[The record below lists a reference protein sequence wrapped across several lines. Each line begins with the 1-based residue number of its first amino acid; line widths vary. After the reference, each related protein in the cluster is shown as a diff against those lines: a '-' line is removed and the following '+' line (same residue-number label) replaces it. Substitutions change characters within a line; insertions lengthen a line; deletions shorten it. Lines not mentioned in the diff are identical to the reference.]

1 MSIQAVPETGYVFSH
16 WTGKSGATIPGLPES
31 FTYII
36 EAVDTTFTAHFVPN
50 QFYLN
55 VLSSNPD
62 WGTASPASGDQTF
75 GTTITLS
82 ATPKLGYKFTDWSD
96 GNTNSSRSYTIGAS
110 NATITANF
118 AKADFPLTVN
128 NDGHGNYTVGVKE
141 QLIFP
146 EIDYDKVSKVRGMDI
161 VIVTTARSDKEAVA
175 LLEKLGMPFRK

>member
-1 MSIQAVPETGYVFSH
+1 M
-16 WTGKSGATIPGLPES
+16 LP
-31 FTYII
+31 
-36 EAVDTTFTAHFVPN
+36 
-50 QFYLN
+50 
-55 VLSSNPD
+55 SNPD

-128 NDGHGNYTVGVKE
+128 NDGHGTTTPAGRNECEYQSTVN
-141 QLIFP
+141 I
-146 EIDYDKVSKVRGMDI
+146 
-161 VIVTTARSDKEAVA
+161 TATPST
-175 LLEKLGMPFRK
+175 G